1 MTTILMAKMMMIIN
15 INTDISQFTVNIVN
29 SCTQC
34 NNVQYVSESIFS
46 VCMKMYQDEWNGEV
60 ARLYKVDTEKN
71 QFYSVSV
78 MTETISEMC
87 YT

>member
-1 MTTILMAKMMMIIN
+1 
-15 INTDISQFTVNIVN
+15 
-29 SCTQC
+29 
-34 NNVQYVSESIFS
+34 
-46 VCMKMYQDEWNGEV
+46 MKMYQDEWNGEV